1 MNTNSIYL
9 TLAEKEKYAL
19 FLDITNVKWDE
30 LPVKKRISMARQVDY
45 LIDDVNL
52 KQVAA
57 LLDRNYGS
65 LYNMYMSMVGDL
77 QAVLGTDTDDARQLF
92 KGPSDAYHFYMVK
105 NSDVYDFVQILLHGG
120 NVSFQSFWEKHKS
133 SKATV
138 LRHLKQVRDLIRAFN
153 VRIAYDPIHLEGDE
167 KAIRIALVTLYWLAA
182 GGHTW
187 VFDDVDQQMAHDAFD
202 CAVKAYQLEE
212 PNLLTREI
220 GTYMIA
226 ISYYRVMQGKIIEED
241 DRMSLIRYPY
251 PDLTNTY
258 LVADFTEDSINL
270 RATLAQLSP
279 AQCRAESA
287 GLYFVMKYG
296 PMPLKSK
303 EQFDITECMVY
314 ERYVPE
320 VYHFVRHFLERTPI
334 DIQRYLKISDKVYHE
349 LQNALFVVTTN
360 IHVLGNDMTSVASH
374 QLMERLKLLR
384 PNERL
389 RAGVS
394 QTVDYLLSE
403 PEFRLF
409 EPNRDALVKAYYNLM
424 RQLIQQYRPANRVK
438 VALVVEQDYLGY
450 MDVLA
455 ALDNIQY
462 VDVSTSD
469 EALRDA
475 DLVVTTA
482 SITLPDYTNP
492 EAVPFVWRLNA
503 NSDHYARL
511 YGIVHELWIQKSH
524 LEKSELN

>member
-30 LPVKKRISMARQVDY
+30 LPVKKRISMARHGDY

-77 QAVLGTDTDDARQLF
+77 QAVLGTNTDDARKLF
-92 KGPSDAYHFYMVK
+92 KVPSDAYHFYMVK

-120 NVSFQSFWEKHKS
+120 NVSFQSFWEKHQS

-187 VFDDVDQQMAHDAFD
+187 VFDEVNQQTAHEAFD
-202 CAVKAYQLEE
+202 YAVEAYQLEE

-220 GTYMIA
+220 GSYMIA
-226 ISYYRVMQGKIIEED
+226 VSYYRVMQGKIIEED
-241 DRMSLIRYPY
+241 ERMSLIRYPY
-251 PDLTNTY
+251 PNLTNIY
-258 LVADFTEDSINL
+258 LGADFTQDSVNL
-270 RATLAQLSP
+270 RATLARLSP
-279 AQCRAESA
+279 TQCRAESA
-287 GLYFVMKYG
+287 GLYFILKYG

-303 EQFDITECMVY
+303 ERFDIDECKVY

-320 VYHFVRHFLERTPI
+320 VYRFVQHFLARTPI
-334 DIQRYLKISDKVYHE
+334 DIQHYLKISDAAYRE
-349 LQNALFVVTTN
+349 FQNALFVVTTN

-374 QLMERLKLLR
+374 QLMKRLKLLR
-384 PNERL
+384 PNKQL
-389 RAGVS
+389 LADVN
-394 QTVDYLLSE
+394 QTVDYLLFE
-403 PEFRLF
+403 PEMRLF
-409 EPNRDALVKAYYNLM
+409 APNRDAIVNAYYNLV
-424 RQLIQQYRPANRVK
+424 RQLIQQYRPVNRVK
-438 VALVVEQDYLGY
+438 VALVIEQDYLGY
-450 MDVLA
+450 MDILAVLE
-455 ALDNIQY
+455 NIQY

-475 DLVVTTA
+475 DLVITTA
-482 SITLPDYTNP
+482 SIALPEYTNS
-492 EAVPFVWRLNA
+492 EAVSFVWRLNA

-511 YGIVHELWIQKSH
+511 YGIVHELWLQKSH
-524 LEKSELN
+524 VEKADLD